1 MPVTKVLLVDT
12 TLREGE
18 QTPGVNFTV
27 DEKLEIARALDSI
40 GVQMIEAGDPN
51 VSDDVYQAVKLI
63 ANEGLSAEI
72 IAHCRANIRD
82 VERAISC
89 DVDRVAIF
97 LGVTD
102 AKLKSMRLTEDE
114 AVERVVK
121 AIEYAKSHGVKVRF
135 TAEDGTRARYD
146 FLVRICKEAVKA
158 GADRISLPDT
168 VGIMTPWRIQEFFKR
183 ISRDVHGAEF
193 DCHCH
198 NDLGMAVANALAALE
213 GGATGV
219 HVTVNGIGERAG
231 ITSLETIAVAL
242 KVLYGIEVVKLDRL
256 TWLSALVERLS
267 GVVVPPHAPVVG
279 ENAFSHKGGV
289 HVAAVLYDPS
299 TYEAFP
305 PELVGRKRE
314 IVVSKYS
321 GKHAV
326 KARLE
331 ALGIQLSDEELEKVV
346 NVIKS
351 RHDVRTYR
359 DADLIEI
366 AEKVTGVKLTPE
378 VPSKVEAVILVKCE
392 PNVYTTSIARRIASM
407 KEVMEVCEISGDYDI
422 QVRVSAPTI
431 ADLNDCLERI
441 RGIKGI
447 SGTHTHFILK
457 SMRPMQQGEQQ
468 TLKAG

>member
-1 MPVTKVLLVDT
+1 MPISKVLIVDT

-27 DEKLEIARALDSI
+27 DEKLEIARALD
-40 GVQMIEAGDPN
+40 GVGVHMIEAGDPN
-51 VSDDVYQAVKLI
+51 VSEDVYQAVKLI
-63 ANEGLSAEI
+63 AKDGLQAEI
-72 IAHCRANIRD
+72 IAHCRANVRD
-82 VERAISC
+82 VDRALSC

-97 LGVTD
+97 LGVTE
-102 AKLKSMRLTEDE
+102 AKLKSMRITEEEAIARVVE
-114 AVERVVK
+114 AVE
-121 AIEYAKSHGVKVRF
+121 YARSHGVKVRF
-135 TAEDGTRARYD
+135 TAEDGTRAKYD
-146 FLVRICKEAVKA
+146 FLVEICRRAVEA

-168 VGIMTPWRIQEFFKR
+168 VGIMTPWRVQEFFER
-183 ISRDVHGAEF
+183 VTRDVKGVEF

-198 NDLGMAVANALAALE
+198 NDLGMAVANAIAALE

-231 ITSLETIAVAL
+231 ITGLETLAVAL
-242 KVLYGIEVVKLDRL
+242 KVLYGLEVVKLDKL

-299 TYEAFP
+299 TYEAYP
-305 PELVGRKRE
+305 PELVGRRRE

-331 ALGIQLSDEELEKVV
+331 ALGIQLSDELLEKVV
-346 NVIKS
+346 EVIKS
-351 RHDVRTYR
+351 RQDVRTYR

-366 AEKVTGVKLTPE
+366 AEKISGVKLSPE
-378 VPSKVEAVILVKCE
+378 VPSKVEAVILVKCD
-392 PNVYTTSIARRIASM
+392 PNVYTTSIARRIASI
-407 KEVMEVCEISGDYDI
+407 KGVMEVYEVSGEYDV
-422 QVRVSAPTI
+422 QVKVSAPTVS
-431 ADLNDCLERI
+431 DLNDCLESI
-441 RGIKGI
+441 RGIKGV
-447 SGTHTHFILK
+447 SGTHTHLILK
-457 SMRPMQQGEQQ
+457 SLRPIQGE
-468 TLKAG
+468 LS

>member
-1 MPVTKVLLVDT
+1 MPITKVLLVDT

-40 GVQMIEAGDPN
+40 GVHMIEAGDPN
-51 VSDDVYQAVKLI
+51 VSEDVYRAVKLI
-63 ANEGLSAEI
+63 AQEGLSADI
-72 IAHCRANIRD
+72 IAHCRASIKD
-82 VERAISC
+82 VEKAISC

-102 AKLKSMRLTEDE
+102 TKLKSMKLSEDE
-114 AVERVVK
+114 AVEKVVK

-135 TAEDGTRARYD
+135 TAEDGMRARYD
-146 FLVRICKEAVKA
+146 FLVRICNEAVQA

-168 VGIMTPWRIQEFFKR
+168 VGVMTPWKTKEFFER
-183 ISRDVHGAEF
+183 ISRDVMNVEF

-198 NDLGMAVANALAALE
+198 NDLGMAVANALSALE

-231 ITSLETIAVAL
+231 ITSLETLSVAL

-256 TWLSALVERLS
+256 SWISALVERLS
-267 GVVVPPHAPVVG
+267 GVVVPPNAPVVG

-289 HVAAVLYDPS
+289 HIAAVLYDPS

-314 IVVSKYS
+314 IVVSKYA

-331 ALGIQLSDEELEKVV
+331 ALGIQLSDEHVEKMIQL
-346 NVIKS
+346 IKS
-351 RHDVRTYR
+351 RNDVRTYR
-359 DADLIEI
+359 DADLIEL
-366 AEKVTGVKLTPE
+366 AEKVTGIKLTPD
-378 VPSKVEAVILVKCE
+378 VPSMVEAIILVKCE

-407 KEVMEVCEISGDYDI
+407 REVVEVYEISGEYDI
-422 QVRVSAPTI
+422 QVRISTSSI
-431 ADLNDCLERI
+431 SELNDCLEKI
-441 RGIKGI
+441 RGIKGV
-447 SGTHTHFILK
+447 SSTYTHLVLK
-457 SMRPMQQGEQQ
+457 SLRPLQR
-468 TLKAG
+468 

>member
-1 MPVTKVLLVDT
+1 MPITKVLIVDT

-27 DEKLEIARALDSI
+27 EEKLEIARALDSI
-40 GVQMIEAGDPN
+40 GVHMIEAGDPN
-51 VSDDVYQAVKLI
+51 VSEDVHQAVKLI
-63 ANEGLSAEI
+63 ASENLSAEV
-72 IAHCRANIRD
+72 IAHCRANVED
-82 VERAISC
+82 VNRAVSC

-102 AKLKSMRLTEDE
+102 AKLRSMKLTEDE
-114 AVERVVK
+114 AVERAVR
-121 AIEYAKSHGVKVRF
+121 AIEHAKSHGVKVRF

-146 FLVRICKEAVKA
+146 FLVRICRAAVEA

-168 VGIMTPWRIQEFFKR
+168 VGIMTPWKIREFFER
-183 ISRDVHGAEF
+183 IRRDVKNVEF

-242 KVLYGIEVVKLDRL
+242 KALYDIEVVKLEKL
-256 TWLSALVERLS
+256 PWISALVERFS

-289 HVAAVLYDPS
+289 HIAAVLYDPS
-299 TYEAFP
+299 TYEVIP

-314 IVVSKYS
+314 IVVSKYA

-326 KARLE
+326 KAKLE
-331 ALGIQLSDEELEKVV
+331 SLGVQLSDEQVEKIVQL
-346 NVIKS
+346 IKS
-351 RHDVRTYR
+351 RSDVRTFR
-359 DADLIEI
+359 DADLIEL
-366 AEKVTGVKLTPE
+366 AEKVAGIRLVPE
-378 VPSKVEAVILVKCE
+378 VPSMIEAIILVKCE

-407 KEVMEVCEISGDYDI
+407 KEVAEVHEISGEYDI
-422 QVRVSAPTI
+422 QVKVLAPSVS
-431 ADLNDCLERI
+431 DLNECLEKI
-441 RGIKGI
+441 RGIKGV
-447 SGTHTHFILK
+447 SGTHTHLILK
-457 SMRPMQQGEQQ
+457 SLRPIRQ
-468 TLKAG
+468 